1 MVRYGT
7 VRASWALYSGAVD
20 HPIYTPGVAPEVIAR
35 NIAFV
40 NWTILIGLAVGAFG
54 AVLLGRLRIGGT
66 RGSLTFTAFAAVFCA
81 TAALAADLGLPR
93 GVVGSPVV
101 ADPTWDTP
109 RRVALAAFIVL
120 GAAWA
125 ILMARDRRAVPLGGI
140 AMVVGSV
147 ALVAAALSWGGSPA
161 GVASMLVWL
170 VGLAAATGGVLA
182 AMILAHW
189 YLVTPKL
196 PEAPLVTLS
205 QILVAAIVAQIAMF
219 VVWTATGLG
228 SPWAPSNPFAALTGP
243 WAFFV
248 WMRLIIGLIL
258 PLIVGVM
265 AVRTAQTRS
274 MESATGLLYINVGT
288 IAAGSILAAG
298 LYFGAGLL
306 V

>member
-1 MVRYGT
+1 MA
-7 VRASWALYSGAVD
+7 RAGRSTLPD
-20 HPIYTPGVAPEVIAR
+20 VAPEVIAR

-54 AVLLGRLRIGGT
+54 AVLLGRLRTGGT
-66 RGSLTFTAFAAVFCA
+66 RGSLAFTAFAAVFCA
-81 TAALAADLGLPR
+81 AAALAADLGLPA

-101 ADPTWDTP
+101 ADPTWEAP
-109 RRVALAAFIVL
+109 RRIALAVF
-120 GAAWA
+120 AAAGLTWA
-125 ILMARDRRAVPLGGI
+125 IVIARDRRAVPLGFV
-140 AMVVGSV
+140 AMAAGSV
-147 ALVAAALSWGGSPA
+147 ALVAAALSWGGGPA

-189 YLVTPKL
+189 YLVTPRL
-196 PEAPLVTLS
+196 PEAPLVALARV
-205 QILVAAIVAQIAMF
+205 LVAAIIAQTALF
-219 VVWTATGLG
+219 VLWTATGLG
-228 SPWAPSNPFAALTGP
+228 SPWAPADPFAALTGP

-248 WMRLIIGLIL
+248 WMRLFVGLIL
-258 PLIVGVM
+258 PLVVGVM
-265 AVRTAQTRS
+265 AVKTAQTRS